1 MFAPFR
7 AFAELPTELQ
17 LMVWK
22 KVLLVELVTDVCQA
36 PEEYAEPCFPSNI
49 PEAVAVVNSNSSNL
63 CEVFRW
69 RPITLDWTQS
79 PANELLEALR
89 YLSSA
94 CPSLRALSP
103 IGSTST
109 IRCVMVDGHSQLLR
123 TDGGAVGTCSFL
135 CF

>member
-1 MFAPFR
+1 MATNMFAPFR
-7 AFAELPTELQ
+7 AFAQLPTELQ

-22 KVLLVELVTDVCQA
+22 KVLSVEPVTDVCQA
-36 PEEYAEPCFPSNI
+36 PEEYAELYFPSNI
-49 PEAVAVVNSNSSNL
+49 PEANSSNL

-69 RPITLDWTQS
+69 RPITLDWIHS
-79 PANELLEALR
+79 PADELLETLR

-109 IRCVMVDGHSQLLR
+109 IRCVLVDGHSQLLP
-123 TDGGAVGTCSFL
+123 TDGGAMGTCNFLSF
-135 CF
+135 